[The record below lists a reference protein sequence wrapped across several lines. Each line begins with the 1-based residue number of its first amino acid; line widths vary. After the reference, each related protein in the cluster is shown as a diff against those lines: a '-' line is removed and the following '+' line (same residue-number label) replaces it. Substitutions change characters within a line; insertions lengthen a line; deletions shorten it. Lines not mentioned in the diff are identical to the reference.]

1 MLEYKTLWINFEDI
15 MTNERS
21 QSQKDKYC
29 MFPFMQGT
37 SNSQIHKDREQNSG
51 CQSSEDDKSGWL
63 LFNGC
68 VISVWKDKKFWRWMA
83 VIVAQQCECT

>member
-29 MFPFMQGT
+29 MILLIKIIKLM
-37 SNSQIHKDREQNSG
+37 EQRTEWN
-51 CQSSEDDKSGWL
+51 C
-63 LFNGC
+63 F
-68 VISVWKDKKFWRWMA
+68 
-83 VIVAQQCECT
+83 